1 MYYICGSTGG
11 KSYSIVNNP
20 DFNFEV
26 ATLDFTSVYM
36 DFTADKY
43 EATVTTYNVAA
54 DGSRT
59 VLDQYKRIVPE
70 CENDEHTYVYDGETG
85 TLECSVCRHT
95 ENAAEVQYTGWA
107 TDKATDRKI
116 YFAAGRWVTGYLFLD
131 GKNYNFDSNG
141 LAYEGEY
148 TIGGETCTFTGGEF
162 VPNDK
167 LAMAGICGDNAWFV
181 VYQDKHM
188 VIGGTGALS
197 STSRATVPW
206 QTVKDKVVHVTVGA
220 GITEISTQCFYYC
233 SLMTDLTF
241 EKGSEL
247 VAISGSAF
255 NGCTRLAK
263 INLENCEKL
272 TLIGGSAFYDCNSL
286 TDIVLPDSL
295 RTINGNAFA
304 RCKSLRSVYMPDSIQ
319 FIPSSAFKYSEN
331 VVLSVSYD
339 SYALQY
345 AIKNGI
351 AYVLR
356 EAGVV
361 ASGSCGDN
369 AAWELYSDGTLN
381 ITGSGALYNAKLAS
395 DIAWYAN
402 RNLIRVVNIDAGITN
417 LPDFVFSGCTYLE
430 AVNFAEGSK
439 LATIGGSAFRGCT
452 ALTELTLPDGMQT
465 IYGNAFRDCSA
476 LASVY
481 LPDSISYMSGSAF
494 SGCSKV
500 VLSVGA
506 NSYAKD
512 FAVNNGIKYVERQ
525 VGVIASG
532 SCGANAKWEVSSD
545 GILNITGS
553 GALTSPKVASGIA
566 WYDYRS
572 MIRVVN
578 IDAGI
583 TNLPD
588 FAFFGCTA
596 LETVNFTE
604 NSSLT
609 TIGGSAL
616 RGCTALTELT
626 LPDGVQTIYGNAIRD
641 CSALTSVYLP
651 DSISYMSASVF
662 SGCANVVLSVG
673 ENSYAKDFAVNN
685 NIKYVERQ
693 TGVIPSGSCGTDA
706 AWELSSDGTLNI
718 TGSGA
723 LTNAK
728 VASDT
733 AWHSYRSMIRVV
745 NISAGITNLPDFAF
759 FGCTSLEAVN
769 FAENSSLTTIGGSAL
784 RGCSAL
790 TELTLPDGIQTIYG
804 NAFRDCTAL
813 TSVYLPDSV
822 SYMASSAFSGCAN
835 VVLSVGA
842 NSYAKE
848 FAVNNGIQYTERQ
861 TGVIASGSCG
871 TDAAWELSSDGTLNI
886 TGSGALTN
894 AKVASDT
901 AWYNYR
907 HMIRVVNV
915 DAGIT
920 NLPDFAFYGCTAL
933 ETVNFAENSSL
944 TTIGGSA
951 LRGCS
956 ALTELVLPDGL
967 KTVYGNAL
975 RDCSALTSVYLP
987 DSVSYMASSA
997 FCGCANV
1004 VLSVAEGSYAE
1015 QWAITNN
1022 VKYVNHGSE
1031 TTTLEAV
1038 EEPETT
1044 VPVEETPAVEETAN
1058 VCGDELTWKLDEK
1071 TLTISGRG
1079 GMYSYDADNAAPWA
1093 AYADNIENI
1102 VIEKHVKTIGAYAF
1116 SGLEKL
1122 VSVSFDEESELEVI
1136 EEYAFAG
1143 CKELTEIKLPEK
1155 LEKLGEAAFADC
1167 EKLRSVELPESLV
1180 EFEIITIKPEN
1191 EEELEDR
1198 EPVEIFDGC
1207 DMSILTLTVVK
1218 GSAAEAYAVDNSITV
1233 VYAEEEVVEPVEEV
1247 TEAPAE
1253 EIPAEETPAEEA
1265 PVEETP
1271 APAEESPAE
1280 TPAPETEP
1288 APDTQ
1293 PEE

>member
-1 MYYICGSTGG
+1 MNI
-11 KSYSIVNNP
+11 P
-20 DFNFEV
+20 QE
-26 ATLDFTSVYM
+26 
-36 DFTADKY
+36 
-43 EATVTTYNVAA
+43 TT
-54 DGSRT
+54 
-59 VLDQYKRIVPE
+59 
-70 CENDEHTYVYDGETG
+70 
-85 TLECSVCRHT
+85 
-95 ENAAEVQYTGWA
+95 
-107 TDKATDRKI
+107 
-116 YFAAGRWVTGYLFLD
+116 
-131 GKNYNFDSNG
+131 
-141 LAYEGEY
+141 
-148 TIGGETCTFTGGEF
+148 
-162 VPNDK
+162 
-167 LAMAGICGDNAWFV
+167 
-181 VYQDKHM
+181 
-188 VIGGTGALS
+188 
-197 STSRATVPW
+197 
-206 QTVKDKVVHVTVGA
+206 
-220 GITEISTQCFYYC
+220 
-233 SLMTDLTF
+233 
-241 EKGSEL
+241 
-247 VAISGSAF
+247 
-255 NGCTRLAK
+255 
-263 INLENCEKL
+263 
-272 TLIGGSAFYDCNSL
+272 
-286 TDIVLPDSL
+286 
-295 RTINGNAFA
+295 
-304 RCKSLRSVYMPDSIQ
+304 
-319 FIPSSAFKYSEN
+319 
-331 VVLSVSYD
+331 
-339 SYALQY
+339 
-345 AIKNGI
+345 
-351 AYVLR
+351 
-356 EAGVV
+356 
-361 ASGSCGDN
+361 
-369 AAWELYSDGTLN
+369 
-381 ITGSGALYNAKLAS
+381 
-395 DIAWYAN
+395 
-402 RNLIRVVNIDAGITN
+402 
-417 LPDFVFSGCTYLE
+417 
-430 AVNFAEGSK
+430 
-439 LATIGGSAFRGCT
+439 
-452 ALTELTLPDGMQT
+452 
-465 IYGNAFRDCSA
+465 
-476 LASVY
+476 
-481 LPDSISYMSGSAF
+481 
-494 SGCSKV
+494 
-500 VLSVGA
+500 
-506 NSYAKD
+506 D

-525 VGVIASG
+525 V
-532 SCGANAKWEVSSD
+532 
-545 GILNITGS
+545 
-553 GALTSPKVASGIA
+553 
-566 WYDYRS
+566 
-572 MIRVVN
+572 
-578 IDAGI
+578 
-583 TNLPD
+583 
-588 FAFFGCTA
+588 
-596 LETVNFTE
+596 
-604 NSSLT
+604 
-609 TIGGSAL
+609 
-616 RGCTALTELT
+616 
-626 LPDGVQTIYGNAIRD
+626 
-641 CSALTSVYLP
+641 
-651 DSISYMSASVF
+651 
-662 SGCANVVLSVG
+662 
-673 ENSYAKDFAVNN
+673 
-685 NIKYVERQ
+685 
-693 TGVIPSGSCGTDA
+693 GVIPSGSCGTDA

-822 SYMASSAFSGCAN
+822 SYMASSAFSGCVN

-894 AKVASDT
+894 AKVASGI
-901 AWYNYR
+901 AWYDYR

-920 NLPDFAFYGCTAL
+920 NLPDFTFYGCTAL

-997 FCGCANV
+997 FSGCANV

-1218 GSAAEAYAVDNSITV
+1218 GSAAEAYAVDNGITV
-1233 VYAEEEVVEPVEEV
+1233 VYAEEEVAEPVEEV

-1265 PVEETP
+1265 PAEEAPVEETP
-1271 APAEESPAE
+1271 APAKESPAE

>member
-1 MYYICGSTGG
+1 MNI
-11 KSYSIVNNP
+11 P
-20 DFNFEV
+20 QE
-26 ATLDFTSVYM
+26 
-36 DFTADKY
+36 
-43 EATVTTYNVAA
+43 TT
-54 DGSRT
+54 
-59 VLDQYKRIVPE
+59 
-70 CENDEHTYVYDGETG
+70 
-85 TLECSVCRHT
+85 
-95 ENAAEVQYTGWA
+95 
-107 TDKATDRKI
+107 
-116 YFAAGRWVTGYLFLD
+116 
-131 GKNYNFDSNG
+131 
-141 LAYEGEY
+141 
-148 TIGGETCTFTGGEF
+148 
-162 VPNDK
+162 
-167 LAMAGICGDNAWFV
+167 
-181 VYQDKHM
+181 
-188 VIGGTGALS
+188 
-197 STSRATVPW
+197 
-206 QTVKDKVVHVTVGA
+206 
-220 GITEISTQCFYYC
+220 
-233 SLMTDLTF
+233 
-241 EKGSEL
+241 
-247 VAISGSAF
+247 
-255 NGCTRLAK
+255 
-263 INLENCEKL
+263 
-272 TLIGGSAFYDCNSL
+272 
-286 TDIVLPDSL
+286 
-295 RTINGNAFA
+295 
-304 RCKSLRSVYMPDSIQ
+304 
-319 FIPSSAFKYSEN
+319 
-331 VVLSVSYD
+331 
-339 SYALQY
+339 
-345 AIKNGI
+345 
-351 AYVLR
+351 
-356 EAGVV
+356 
-361 ASGSCGDN
+361 
-369 AAWELYSDGTLN
+369 
-381 ITGSGALYNAKLAS
+381 
-395 DIAWYAN
+395 
-402 RNLIRVVNIDAGITN
+402 
-417 LPDFVFSGCTYLE
+417 
-430 AVNFAEGSK
+430 
-439 LATIGGSAFRGCT
+439 
-452 ALTELTLPDGMQT
+452 
-465 IYGNAFRDCSA
+465 
-476 LASVY
+476 
-481 LPDSISYMSGSAF
+481 
-494 SGCSKV
+494 
-500 VLSVGA
+500 
-506 NSYAKD
+506 
-512 FAVNNGIKYVERQ
+512 
-525 VGVIASG
+525 
-532 SCGANAKWEVSSD
+532 
-545 GILNITGS
+545 
-553 GALTSPKVASGIA
+553 
-566 WYDYRS
+566 
-572 MIRVVN
+572 
-578 IDAGI
+578 
-583 TNLPD
+583 
-588 FAFFGCTA
+588 
-596 LETVNFTE
+596 
-604 NSSLT
+604 
-609 TIGGSAL
+609 
-616 RGCTALTELT
+616 
-626 LPDGVQTIYGNAIRD
+626 
-641 CSALTSVYLP
+641 
-651 DSISYMSASVF
+651 
-662 SGCANVVLSVG
+662 
-673 ENSYAKDFAVNN
+673 DFAVNN
-685 NIKYVERQ
+685 NIKYV
-693 TGVIPSGSCGTDA
+693 
-706 AWELSSDGTLNI
+706 
-718 TGSGA
+718 
-723 LTNAK
+723 
-728 VASDT
+728 
-733 AWHSYRSMIRVV
+733 
-745 NISAGITNLPDFAF
+745 
-759 FGCTSLEAVN
+759 
-769 FAENSSLTTIGGSAL
+769 
-784 RGCSAL
+784 
-790 TELTLPDGIQTIYG
+790 
-804 NAFRDCTAL
+804 
-813 TSVYLPDSV
+813 
-822 SYMASSAFSGCAN
+822 
-835 VVLSVGA
+835 
-842 NSYAKE
+842 
-848 FAVNNGIQYTERQ
+848 ERQ

-920 NLPDFAFYGCTAL
+920 NLPDFTFYGCTAL

-997 FCGCANV
+997 FSGCANV

-1218 GSAAEAYAVDNSITV
+1218 GSAAEAYAADNGITV
-1233 VYAEEEVVEPVEEV
+1233 VYAEEEVTEPVEEV

-1271 APAEESPAE
+1271 APAKESPAE